1 MSDRTTDRAKLVA
14 LWVPALVW
22 MAVIFWVS
30 SLPGS
35 KIPGGYSTPG
45 HFIAYSVLGG
55 LLALPLLRMTG
66 RDRAIALALL
76 AASIYGITD
85 EFHQTFVP
93 MRTPDVA
100 DWGVDT
106 LGAFF
111 GAVMVAWSAL
121 TVSRALERRSRQ

>member
-1 MSDRTTDRAKLVA
+1 MADRTTDRAKLVA

-35 KIPGGYSTPG
+35 EIPGGYATPG
-45 HFIAYSVLGG
+45 HLIAYSVLGG

-85 EFHQTFVP
+85 ELHQTFVP

-106 LGAFF
+106 LGAFL
-111 GAVMVAWSAL
+111 GAVAVAWAALAASSA
-121 TVSRALERRSRQ
+121 RERRSRQ